1 MNEIIEVNT
10 INNKTNDL
18 TTRENAFPAPSQ
30 REGVKLS
37 EASPY
42 TVTVGDTTVRL
53 NFTGKSDL
61 TARLANAFNTM
72 LG

>member
-1 MNEIIEVNT
+1 MIEVNT

-18 TTRENAFPAPSQ
+18 TTRATTLPAQSQ
-30 REGVKLS
+30 RECANLS